1 MILQKERP
9 EVAAIADKVDLNKP
23 TGFNSDSS
31 SSGSSSSSSSECSTC
46 ESSDSE
52 DDNQKSKTKR
62 SDFTYSLWPSSQF

>member
-1 MILQKERP
+1 M
-9 EVAAIADKVDLNKP
+9 AAIADKVDLNKP

-52 DDNQKSKTKR
+52 DDSQKSKSKR
-62 SDFTYSLWPSSQF
+62 WYLNLSQFKCTSVIDNFLET

>member
-1 MILQKERP
+1 M
-9 EVAAIADKVDLNKP
+9 AAIADKVDLNKP

-52 DDNQKSKTKR
+52 DDSQKSKSKR
-62 SDFTYSLWPSSQF
+62 WYLNLCQFKCTSVIDYFLET